1 MTCFCLI
8 LFPRFFSISLDFPRF
23 FHFLLRKPIDRSLA
37 FRSSTCA
44 IEFFLLFNY
53 RILILACFLTPL
65 LLMGGLYI
73 KIFCLIKKHEVE
85 RSILSAVPS
94 LDASHASPKTTPHVM
109 VKQVDNKRTI
119 PVKNCTNR
127 NMNNNDHQ
135 CNWIRSVLKSPGGNG
150 KNPVTSEVIF
160 EVSNESNKN
169 SNNES
174 NKNSR
179 NGRMSPC
186 MSHVPSEPERVHRQ
200 EMDHL
205 DVALASTPQE
215 SKPRHISVHISSAS
229 SASSANTHWKALS
242 TTLIVLGTYLVC
254 WMPAVCFLALTCI
267 DGCPFPLGQMSS
279 SSRLII
285 GFVCNSLVI
294 LKAIVD
300 PFIYTFRMA
309 DVKVALKKFVGID
322 RRNRQK
328 SARSLALSRSLT
340 SRISN

>member
-1 MTCFCLI
+1 M
-8 LFPRFFSISLDFPRF
+8 
-23 FHFLLRKPIDRSLA
+23 SLA

-73 KIFCLIKKHEVE
+73 RIFYLIKKHEVE

-94 LDASHASPKTTPHVM
+94 LDASHASPKTTPHV
-109 VKQVDNKRTI
+109 KQVDNKSAI
-119 PVKNCTNR
+119 PIKNCR
-127 NMNNNDHQ
+127 NMNNNHQ

-150 KNPVTSEVIF
+150 KNPVTNEVIF
-160 EVSNESNKN
+160 EVSNNESNESNKN
-169 SNNES
+169 SNKRS
-174 NKNSR
+174 
-179 NGRMSPC
+179 NGRMSQSVPC
-186 MSHVPSEPERVHRQ
+186 VSHVSSEPEEVHRQ

-205 DVALASTPQE
+205 EVTLASTSEE
-215 SKPRHISVHISSAS
+215 SFRSKSRHISVHISS
-229 SASSANTHWKALS
+229 SSANTHWKALS

-300 PFIYTFRMA
+300 PFIYTLRMA

-328 SARSLALSRSLT
+328 SARSFALSRSLT
-340 SRISN
+340 SRNSN